1 MKKLL
6 CFVLVMVM
14 VGWFASPVM
23 AQQQIGL
30 GGAWIQGAHSD
41 NGEFAMENDGSD
53 GWGINA
59 FYDAEGWK
67 KKVSEGH
74 SFGITPGLDYKYLRW
89 TKTNNAYREVCE
101 DFKWNED
108 PYPQG
113 DREWCPR
120 CENEKYKKST
130 EKVNSQILSG
140 TLKPFWEYKDF
151 RLFGIGGVG
160 IEVENSDDADLAL
173 TAGIGAQYF
182 FTKNLGLSVSAQEV
196 YSNPTDDYKRWDL
209 VVGNLVYRW

>member
-1 MKKLL
+1 MKKLI
-6 CFVLVMVM
+6 CFVLVLVM
-14 VGWFASPVM
+14 VGWFAGPVM
-23 AQQQIGL
+23 AQQQMGL
-30 GGAWIQGAHSD
+30 GGIWIEGAHSD
-41 NGEFAMENDGSD
+41 NGDFAMENDGPN

-67 KKVSEGH
+67 KKVSDGH
-74 SFGITPGLDYKYLRW
+74 ALGIAPGLDYKYLRW

-101 DFKWNED
+101 PRFYEYDNLE
-108 PYPQG
+108 Y
-113 DREWCPR
+113 CPN

-140 TLKPFWEYKDF
+140 TLKPYWEYKDF

-209 VVGNLVYRW
+209 VVGNLLYRW